1 MSSVWAPV
9 VDAQGL
15 AIVAEMKLYKKGMDA
30 MWVWLFYGYGFDSD
44 PLFEKE
50 KFSWL
55 KDEYEAFRNATIHK
69 LPMPQHLLGQT
80 EQFYKRSYAEYDS
93 ARPYKDSRCEVLK
106 TVSVLLNG
114 MRTLQRKLCALLQGK
129 RSPRDMTK
137 EMWVALD
144 WAGTRQRQSEAYL
157 VATEQAFAQ
166 WDKVARAFVVSGVKQ
181 LRHREETG
189 NSTEK
194 RKRCRGQ
201 RVPAL
206 LAELAL
212 CV

>member
-1 MSSVWAPV
+1 
-9 VDAQGL
+9 
-15 AIVAEMKLYKKGMDA
+15 MKLYKKGMDA

-69 LPMPQHLLGQT
+69 MPMPQHLLGQT
-80 EQFYKRSYAEYDS
+80 EQFYKRSYVEYDS

-114 MRTLQRKLCALLQGK
+114 MRTLQRKLCVLLRGK
-129 RSPRDMTK
+129 RRPRDMTH

-157 VATEQAFAQ
+157 VATEQAFTPWQ
-166 WDKVARAFVVSGVKQ
+166 KVARPLAYDLQSVQQ

-194 RKRCRGQ
+194 RPRWRGQ

-206 LAELAL
+206 LAVLAV